1 MNFLELARRR
11 QSDRGYSDRPVSREQ
26 IERCL
31 EAASLAPSACNSQP
45 WNFVVVDDPLL
56 RAEVAAQLQDRVMNR
71 FAPSAPVLVAVV
83 AEKPALLPRL
93 GGLIKDKPYEWLDVG
108 MAVEHFCLQ
117 AVQEGLG
124 TCMLGWFDEAGVKRL
139 LGIPAGRRVPLVI
152 TLGYPR
158 DPAVRPKVRKGRE
171 ATWSYNRY
179 GS

>member
-11 QSDRGYSDRPVSREQ
+11 QSDRGYSDRQVSREQ

-56 RAEVAAQLQDRVMNR
+56 RAEVAEQLQDRVMNR

-124 TCMLGWFDEAGVKRL
+124 TCMLGWFDEAAVKRL
-139 LGIPAGRRVPLVI
+139 LGIPRSRRVPLVI
-152 TLGYPR
+152 TLGYPV
-158 DPAVRPKVRKGRE
+158 DPTLRPKVRKGRA

-179 GS
+179 GQ